1 VSSGAEAGVAT
12 REKARTFAAF
22 LGAAWESTWLF
33 LFPAKGKV
41 MAKVKSKGII
51 LAHTVGTSSAAL
63 AQIIDFEES
72 GAEAETYDST
82 TLDGGVF
89 KTYDP
94 TGYSEP
100 GEVSG
105 TLFYDPGL
113 AGHQNITDVIA
124 SPATNACLVTF
135 PNAATT
141 TKAFTAVGHA
151 FGYAAQM
158 NNGLVGTFKFKITG
172 DPGWPT

>member
-1 VSSGAEAGVAT
+1 
-12 REKARTFAAF
+12 
-22 LGAAWESTWLF
+22 
-33 LFPAKGKV
+33 
-41 MAKVKSKGII
+41 MAKVKSKGIS
-51 LAHTVGTSSAAL
+51 LAHTVGTSSAAI
-63 AQIIDFEES
+63 AQIIGFTES
-72 GAEAETYDST
+72 GAESMTYDST

-105 TLFYDPGL
+105 TLFYDPAL
-113 AGHQNITDVIA
+113 AGHQNITDIIA
-124 SPATNACLVTF
+124 SPATNANLVTF

-141 TKAFTAVGHA
+141 TKAFTSAGHA
-151 FGYAAQM
+151 FGYAAEQ
-158 NNGLVGTFKFKITG
+158 NNGLVGTFKFKLTG